1 MRPQKDW
8 YDIDELIVDVR
19 ARLAPRTKSH
29 PLTITVEPDLPLLR
43 FDYVQIAQVLVN
55 LIENA
60 VKYTPDGTPIAV
72 AAHQVP
78 GAIEISVHDD
88 GPGIPPEHQL
98 RLFDKFYRAYAAT
111 AAPGAGIGLAISKGL
126 VEAHGGTHLG
136 RERARERNDVS
147 LHPAAASAV
156 ARPVSAPPRSR
167 RPHQGRGRRHERR
180 AGAGRRR
187 RAADPARPQ

>member
-1 MRPQKDW
+1 M
-8 YDIDELIVDVR
+8 
-19 ARLAPRTKSH
+19 
-29 PLTITVEPDLPLLR
+29 
-43 FDYVQIAQVLVN
+43 LVN

-72 AAHQVP
+72 AARQVP

-126 VEAHGGTHLG
+126 VEAHGGRIWVESEPGSGTTFRFTLPLPPPS
-136 RERARERNDVS
+136 RS
-147 LHPAAASAV
+147 S
-156 ARPVSAPPRSR
+156 VSAQPRSR
-167 RPHQGRGRRHERR
+167 RSRSGKGQ
-180 AGAGRRR
+180 
-187 RAADPARPQ
+187 AA